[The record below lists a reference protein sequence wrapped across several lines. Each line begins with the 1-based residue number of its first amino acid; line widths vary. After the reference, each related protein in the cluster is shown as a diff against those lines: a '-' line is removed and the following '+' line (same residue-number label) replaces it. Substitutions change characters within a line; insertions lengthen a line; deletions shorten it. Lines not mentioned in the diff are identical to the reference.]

1 MRMYRKTKIPSFYFD
16 VNLSAKHWGLNG
28 PHMYVSYVVNK
39 YVVII
44 IIIITQYRYHHTP
57 PINTLFGL
65 RETLTIIAQEVAQ
78 YLILKIFM
86 WRFDWSNWK
95 VNR

>member
-1 MRMYRKTKIPSFYFD
+1 
-16 VNLSAKHWGLNG
+16 
-28 PHMYVSYVVNK
+28 MYVSYVVNK

-78 YLILKIFM
+78 
-86 WRFDWSNWK
+86 
-95 VNR
+95 